1 MKERIAYLNGEM
13 MPFREAGVSIV
24 DSAVV
29 LGCTVTEMTRTFNQ
43 KPFRLKDHM
52 ERLYRSL
59 RYVRIDPGV
68 DLEGMERLS
77 MQVLEANLPMLEA
90 DEDSGLI
97 HFITGGQI
105 AAYADIDPGDVRPTV
120 CIHTIPLKTESWAR
134 FYEEGAHVVTPSIRH
149 VPPQCIDPKMK
160 YRSRMHFYLAEQE
173 VKHADSEAFTLLL
186 DIDGNVTEASGANFL
201 IAKDDAIY
209 SPTTRNILPGV
220 SRATVF
226 DLADGMG
233 ITCIEKDLQVHD
245 VCNADEA
252 FLASTP
258 YCVLPVVKIN
268 GIPIKDGKPG
278 PLVARLLEEWGKM
291 VGVDIVAQAGVPAL
305 QAR

>member
-24 DSAVV
+24 DSGVV

-77 MQVLEANLPMLEA
+77 MRVLEANLPMLEA
-90 DEDSGLI
+90 DQDCGLI

-105 AAYADIDPGDVRPTV
+105 AAYADIDPGAVRPTV
-120 CIHTIPLKTESWAR
+120 CIHTIPLKTESWAS
-134 FYEEGAHVVTPSIRH
+134 FYAEGASVVTPSIRH
-149 VPPQCIDPKMK
+149 VPPQCLDPKMK

-258 YCVLPVVKIN
+258 YCILPVVKIN

-278 PLVARLLEEWGKM
+278 PLVAKLLEEWSKM
-291 VGVDIVAQAGVPAL
+291 VGVDIVAQAGVPTL
-305 QAR
+305 

>member
-77 MQVLEANLPMLEA
+77 MRVLEANLPMLEA

-291 VGVDIVAQAGVPAL
+291 VGVDIVAQAVGFCL
-305 QAR
+305 N

>member
-24 DSAVV
+24 DSAVG
-29 LGCTVTEMTRTFNQ
+29 LGLHGHRDDAHVQSKTVQAEGSYGAALPIFEIR
-43 KPFRLKDHM
+43 KD
-52 ERLYRSL
+52 RPR
-59 RYVRIDPGV
+59 V

-134 FYEEGAHVVTPSIRH
+134 FYEGGAHVVTPSIRH